1 MSTELFNMGP
11 SPADFLASVT
21 PAIPEFFLLAL
32 GSLVLLGGTFR
43 QERPLWGWIS
53 FFGLVTALA
62 LAVRPI
68 VSVPLDGNPYH
79 GPLVYDGLS
88 QTLRILSFLCGAGLV
103 LLGWEEGDSCHVAER
118 SALVLFAAAGASL
131 CVAANDLATL
141 FLALELVSIPS
152 YLTLFLA
159 RSDKNGRE
167 STLKYFLLS
176 IFSSAMMLFGFS
188 YLYGI
193 TGSIRIPEILAV
205 LAESSLSP
213 VPEAV
218 PAARLVGLVMVVAGL
233 GFKVTA
239 VPFHFYAPDVYQ
251 GTSHFGAAVLATL
264 PKIAGFAALARL
276 TGLTYETNGG
286 VFLPFE
292 SQPSYLFW
300 ILASVTMTLGNIIA
314 LWQNNLRRLFA
325 YSGIAHAGYMLVAL
339 SVGREVGATGALA
352 ALVVYLW
359 AYVSMTLGTF
369 AIFIYLDKKTKH
381 VDKVE
386 HLNGL
391 AKTDPVAGGILVLL
405 LLSLIGLPLTA
416 GFMGKLALVQ
426 CAIRRGLEN
435 AITEAHPTSE
445 LRLYV
450 GLAVLI
456 LVNAAI
462 GGWYYL
468 RIMGAL
474 YFRKGKDTPVSNR
487 SVPALLTGAACVV
500 VTIAV
505 GILPALV
512 TRGIGE
518 VPWQAIKTEAS
529 GADSLVKP
537 VNQH

>member
-1 MSTELFNMGP
+1 MNTELIISSLSP
-11 SPADFLASVT
+11 SDFLASVA

-43 QERPLWGWIS
+43 ENRPLWGWIS

-62 LAVRPI
+62 LALRPI
-68 VSVPLDGNPYH
+68 VNAPIDGNAYH

-88 QTLRILSFLCGAGLV
+88 QTLRMLTFLCGAGLI
-103 LLGWEEGDSCHVAER
+103 LMGWEEGDSSHVAER
-118 SALVLFAAAGASL
+118 SGLILFATAGTSL
-131 CVAANDLATL
+131 CVAANDLPAL
-141 FLALELVSIPS
+141 FLALELVSIPT
-152 YLTLFLA
+152 YLILFLT
-159 RSDKNGRE
+159 RGDKFGRE

-176 IFSSAMMLFGFS
+176 VFSSALMLFGFS

-193 TGSIRIPEILAV
+193 TGSLRIPEILAI
-205 LAESSLSP
+205 LSESSLNP

-218 PAARLVGLVMVVAGL
+218 PTARLVGLVMVVAGL

-251 GTSHFGAAVLATL
+251 GTSNFGASLLSTL

-276 TGLTYETNGG
+276 TGLTVETNGG

-292 SQPSYLFW
+292 SQSSYLFW
-300 ILASVTMTLGNIIA
+300 ILASVTMTLGNVIA
-314 LWQNNLRRLFA
+314 LWQTNLRRLFA

-359 AYVSMTLGTF
+359 AYVAMTLGVF
-369 AIFIYLDKKTKH
+369 AIFIYLDKKGKH
-381 VDKVE
+381 VEKVE

-391 AKTDPVAGGILVLL
+391 AKTDPVAGGIMVVL

-416 GFMGKLALVQ
+416 GFLGKLALVQ
-426 CAIRRGLEN
+426 CALRRGLES
-435 AITEAHPTSE
+435 AITEAHPNSE
-445 LRLYV
+445 LRLFF
-450 GLAVLI
+450 GLALMILI
-456 LVNAAI
+456 NAAI
-462 GGWYYL
+462 AGWYYL
-468 RIMGAL
+468 RMIGAL
-474 YFRKGKDTPVSNR
+474 YLRKGKDTHISNR
-487 SVPALLTGAACVV
+487 PVASLVTAFVCVL

-505 GILPALV
+505 GVLPGLV

-518 VPWQAIKTEAS
+518 VPWHGLKSQAVMGDPLEKRS
-529 GADSLVKP
+529 G
-537 VNQH
+537 H